1 MALHIFAPLKRAPSG
16 NKGIEELFL
25 FRMLLPPCCF
35 HFFSFLK
42 AGRLPSGWFLT
53 ALSSFSWNFGSFLVF
68 FNEGSQCF
76 DKIQSFIPREIIAF
90 LELVF
95 RPTFP
100 RKDSYLS
107 FSFRNSPFVQSTV
120 TSDRLLAVKAVFN
133 FQYEISNLTLQNSL
147 IKW

>member
-16 NKGIEELFL
+16 NKDIEELFL
-25 FRMLLPPCCF
+25 FRMFLLTCF
-35 HFFSFLK
+35 HFSVSSRQVGCHLVDF
-42 AGRLPSGWFLT
+42 WQ
-53 ALSSFSWNFGSFLVF
+53 LSVVLAETLAVFWVF

-90 LELVF
+90 LDLVF

-107 FSFRNSPFVQSTV
+107 FSFRNSPFLPSTV
-120 TSDRLLAVKAVFN
+120 TADHLLALKGVFN
-133 FQYEISNLTLQNSL
+133 FQYEISNLTLQISL